1 MFRTYML
8 PVLVLLLL
16 WPCASWAAGRVN
28 CFIYHRFDE
37 FRYPSTNISSEVFRA
52 QLDYLREQGYPL
64 LSHGE
69 VVRRLLAGEDLPQR
83 AASLSVD
90 DAFQSF
96 LEVAMPLIREYQVP
110 ITLFVNTDSVG
121 TPGYLDW
128 EQLHKLHEEGVEIG
142 NHTASHAY
150 LVEMQKG
157 ESREAWRQRIKQE
170 ISLAQNAFAEHL
182 GIQPTLFAYPYGEY
196 IPELFDI
203 LGELGFSSAYAQQ
216 SGVIHSGQN
225 PYLLPRF
232 PMGGPFATLDGFK
245 SKLGMRPLLVD
256 TEEPLS
262 PLLEADNPPILKIQL
277 DPSQKGLLNCF
288 VQGDNRCRAVPIS
301 DQPGWYQVEADQPL
315 AGRRNKYTLTMQDRQ
330 GNWHWYSHLW
340 VNAKEPAG
348 DY

>member
-1 MFRTYML
+1 VARGLRPPVRLRYSRIQKIVVVFVAGLAASGVRLMAGEGFIQIQQNRTNDRVGCLLRGIQCFVPRL
-8 PVLVLLLL
+8 PMVQGHHIGWIRGPSFSNEHKPDVLVKFV
-16 WPCASWAAGRVN
+16 VN
-28 CFIYHRFDE
+28 GLQGG
-37 FRYPSTNISSEVFRA
+37 VLARA
-52 QLDYLREQGYPL
+52 
-64 LSHGE
+64 
-69 VVRRLLAGEDLPQR
+69 DLKQ
-83 AASLSVD
+83 
-90 DAFQSF
+90 
-96 LEVAMPLIREYQVP
+96 
-110 ITLFVNTDSVG
+110 
-121 TPGYLDW
+121 
-128 EQLHKLHEEGVEIG
+128 IG

-216 SGVIHSGQN
+216 SGVIRSGQN